1 MLKIYLE
8 FLDSEM
14 FWVFLL
20 KTKDSLSRKTNVD
33 HGNARSG
40 IEMCSHYVIYM
51 PTQKPTHNYSEG
63 FFFLPRALFSMTNS
77 HNSKM
82 CILDFVELSEYCHD
96 QEFGI
101 RHTCI
106 QTPALSPMN
115 CGARGKFYLNSQTSI
130 SSTVKW
136 DLLQYLP
143 HRVVVRIK

>member
-8 FLDSEM
+8 FFDSEM
-14 FWVFLL
+14 FWVLLL

-63 FFFLPRALFSMTNS
+63 FFFFLPRALFSMKNS
-77 HNSKM
+77 HNSKI

-101 RHTCI
+101 RHTYI

-115 CGARGKFYLNSQTSI
+115 CGDRGKFYLNSQNLDFFNCQMGLIIVPTS
-130 SSTVKW
+130 
-136 DLLQYLP
+136 
-143 HRVVVRIK
+143 